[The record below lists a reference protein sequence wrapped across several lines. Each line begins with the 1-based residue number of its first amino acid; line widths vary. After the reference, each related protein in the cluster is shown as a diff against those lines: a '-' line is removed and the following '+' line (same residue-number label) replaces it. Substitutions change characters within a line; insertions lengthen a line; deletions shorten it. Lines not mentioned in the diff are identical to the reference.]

1 MSSGWSDDAPPE
13 PERPAFRRSF
23 AVGIVVAIGLALVAA
38 LLALLP
44 PSVSVG
50 GVAVGCWA
58 PALGYDPSSAPLPD
72 VVQAACA
79 ASANTRLVLSLLL
92 AIVAVVVGAVTTL
105 RATTVPR
112 TDR

>member
-1 MSSGWSDDAPPE
+1 MSNGWSDDAPPE
-13 PERPAFRRSF
+13 PVRPAFRRSF
-23 AVGIVVAIGLALVAA
+23 AVGIAAAFGLALVAA
-38 LLALLP
+38 VLALLP
-44 PSVSVG
+44 PTVSVG
-50 GVAVGCWA
+50 GVVVACWA
-58 PALGYDPSSAPLPD
+58 PALGYDPSAAPLPD

-112 TDR
+112 TER